1 MYVSRSETVS
11 PSPPAPPLLSSHSL
25 TTTSRVVVP
34 PPPPPPPLS
43 TAMEIVAAPGF
54 RSRRGNS
61 TEEPSRGTASVTL
74 KKGTTVRKLAT
85 SDDEEGEPGEPET
98 TDSDTPSTSFSAVTR
113 CRPERPIA
121 ERSLER
127 PEERA

>member
-1 MYVSRSETVS
+1 MFCF
-11 PSPPAPPLLSSHSL
+11 PFSSCHSL
-25 TTTSRVVVP
+25 TTTSRGVAVAPRP
-34 PPPPPPPLS
+34 PPRT
-43 TAMEIVAAPGF
+43 TAIDTIAAPGL
-54 RSRRGNS
+54 RSRRGSS

-74 KKGTTVRKLAT
+74 KKGTTVRKFAT
-85 SDDEEGEPGEPET
+85 SDDAEDAEEEEGPEPEDDDDDGADE
-98 TDSDTPSTSFSAVTR
+98 TDSDTPSMSFSAVTR